1 MAYIDVD
8 CKDETGKR
16 IYSKIIQ
23 TSLED
28 LVLGK
33 SIVKVKMICREE
45 EPFFIIGVLP
55 KSTSKLIKLTDV
67 ANIEETQEKDGKKIY
82 KLRIENETYAPQLF
96 EKINIIDQPSRF
108 EVYTDTPVDQD
119 MIIHDAKDDFVA
131 KVLDFMNRVFPEGMR
146 IRKTLH
152 GTAIV
157 MIASERPIEEEWI
170 SIANKLCEELQSAA
184 TNTENLNNKLSN

>member
-1 MAYIDVD
+1 VAYIDVD

-67 ANIEETQEKDGKKIY
+67 ANIEEVQEKNGKKIY
-82 KLRIENETYAPQLF
+82 KLRIEDETYAPQLF

-119 MIIHDAKDDFVA
+119 MIIHDAKDDFIA

-152 GTAIV
+152 GKAII
-157 MIASERPIEEEWI
+157 MIASERPIEEEWT
-170 SIANKLCEELQSAA
+170 KKGLELKEELESS
-184 TNTENLNNKLSN
+184 K